1 MVEVRNTVVKLAE
14 LNRRTMNKKY
24 IAIIFVFPLLLV
36 SMFIGKVE
44 ADAPAPIVKTEWSVQ
59 EVKDL
64 VDYYAD
70 KHKLSRQVL
79 HKVIACESQ
88 YNEHAVNWKDSH
100 RLSKGSHGV
109 AQFSRETFIGF
120 AKQMDRQD
128 YDNPYNPNQALDVAS
143 WAIKN
148 GYGNQWTCFRK

>member
-1 MVEVRNTVVKLAE
+1 MVRNTVVKLAE

-24 IAIIFVFPLLLV
+24 IAIIFIFPLLLV
-36 SMFIGKVE
+36 SLFIGKVE

-70 KHKLSRQVL
+70 KHGLSRQVL
-79 HKVIACESQ
+79 HKVISCESQ
-88 YNEHAVNWKDSH
+88 YNQMAYNGNDKHADSV
-100 RLSKGSHGV
+100 GSLGV
-109 AQFSRETFIGF
+109 AQFGISTFKGF
-120 AKQMDRQD
+120 AKQMGRTD

-148 GYGNQWTCFRK
+148 GYGNQWSCMRK